1 MEDKKLTIVAII
13 GFIALSI
20 FNTFLIDIITDEL
33 EENVEKQR
41 IIYETI
47 KEH

>member
-33 EENVEKQR
+33 EENVEKQK

>member
-13 GFIALSI
+13 GFIVLSI
-20 FNTFLIDIITDEL
+20 INTFLINIVTDEL